1 MGKTTNFI
9 FGFVGGVLAGAVTGV
24 LFAPSKGEET
34 RNRLTFKLNKTRDQ
48 LSEIIEVARKRE
60 DQVDSSNS
68 AKSRS
73 EEVTAEVIEEAQ
85 KIRDDINDLMAKIES
100 DD

>member
-1 MGKTTNFI
+1 MGKTSNFI

-34 RNRLTFKLNKTRDQ
+34 RNRLTFKLNKTKEQ
-48 LSEIIEVARKRE
+48 LSEIIETARNGE
-60 DQVDSSNS
+60 DYEDTNS
-68 AKSRS
+68 VNSRS
-73 EEVTAEVIEEAQ
+73 AEVTAEVIEEAQ
-85 KIRDDINDLMAKIES
+85 KIRDDINDLMAKIEK

>member
-34 RNRLTFKLNKTRDQ
+34 RNRLTFKLNKTKEQ
-48 LSEIIEVARKRE
+48 LSEIIETARHSE
-60 DQVDSSNS
+60 EQNDTSSVN
-68 AKSRS
+68 SRS
-73 EEVTAEVIEEAQ
+73 AEVTAEVIEEAQ
-85 KIRDDINDLMAKIES
+85 KIRDDINDLMAKIEG

>member
-34 RNRLTFKLNKTRDQ
+34 RNRLTFKLNKTKEQ
-48 LSEIIEVARKRE
+48 LSEIIETARSKE
-60 DQVDSSNS
+60 EESDTSSVN
-68 AKSRS
+68 SRS
-73 EEVTAEVIEEAQ
+73 AEVTAEVIEEAQ
-85 KIRDDINDLMAKIES
+85 KIRDDINDLMAKIER